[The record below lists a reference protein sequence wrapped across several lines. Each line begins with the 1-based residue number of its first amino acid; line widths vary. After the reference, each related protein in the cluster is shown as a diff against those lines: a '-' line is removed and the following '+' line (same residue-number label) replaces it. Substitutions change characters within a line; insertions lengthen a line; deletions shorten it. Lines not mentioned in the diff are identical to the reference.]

1 MVLGP
6 GISCTAGP
14 GAAGGVLEGTEGT
27 ECIPYL
33 GRCGLMGTPAKETQV
48 IDQVSD
54 TCQDALGWHSGDG
67 ARVSLDCATTRTV
80 KGLVYL
86 LDVPK

>member
-1 MVLGP
+1 M
-6 GISCTAGP
+6 AGP

-33 GRCGLMGTPAKETQV
+33 GICGLMGIPAKETQV

-67 ARVSLDCATTRTV
+67 ARVSLNVDDLDCATTRTV
-80 KGLVYL
+80 KGPVYL